1 MPRFTLVAALAIIV
15 VTAHPVHQTGSVSV
29 SVNPADT
36 MTAAGSVELDHPEL
50 AAVSSRAAAEPPRL
64 SAAVFPVDLAPVSRI
79 TQQAG
84 LSTFARDL
92 ATVAVRL
99 LRVPTVAEA
108 VAAPLSATIPAA
120 PLAPSMNASAPSGV
134 DLLLEEAASAT
145 YIDELV
151 RARRS
156 FLTRWNAESNVKVRV
171 WISDIPDTASGGL
184 DSATYSSVVRQA
196 WLNWTEAGA
205 PLNVEFVDREV
216 DANVTV
222 SWTESFEQPISGRT
236 RWSHDTSGW
245 ILGGEITLALRYP
258 GGRPLDERA
267 LGAIMMHEIG
277 HVIGLDHVSDPS
289 SIMAPMVRSRELGE
303 RDRATVQLLYR
314 LPAGAIHQ

>member
-15 VTAHPVHQTGSVSV
+15 TVAHPVHPTGSVRV
-29 SVNPADT
+29 AAGPADT
-36 MTAAGSVELDHPEL
+36 MTASGSVEADNPEPGV
-50 AAVSSRAAAEPPRL
+50 APTVAAAEPLRL
-64 SAAVFPVDLAPVSRI
+64 AATIFPVDIAPLPHVR
-79 TQQAG
+79 QQAG

-92 ATVAVRL
+92 ATAAVRL

-108 VAAPLSATIPAA
+108 AAAPSAMPAPAA
-120 PLAPSMNASAPSGV
+120 MNSSAPASV
-134 DLLLEEAASAT
+134 ESLLENAAAST
-145 YIDELV
+145 YIEELV
-151 RARRS
+151 LARRS
-156 FLTRWNAESNVKVRV
+156 FLTRWNSEANARVRV
-171 WISDIPDTASGGL
+171 WIDDVPHTAAAGM
-184 DSATYSSVVRQA
+184 DSATYRRVVRRA
-196 WLNWTEAGA
+196 WSSWTAAGA
-205 PLNVEFVDREV
+205 PLIVEFVNREA

-222 SWTESFEQPISGRT
+222 RWTHSFEQPISGRT

-277 HVIGLDHVSDPS
+277 HVIGLDHVSDPA

-303 RDRATVQLLYR
+303 RDRATVQLLYQ
-314 LPAGAIHQ
+314 LPAGAIH